1 VAVSTLALHD
11 ALAGIAGREHVLR
24 DASALAPYAVDG
36 LVPAAVVRP
45 DRPEQVSRALALC
58 AAERLAVVPRGA
70 GTSLGLG
77 NPPRRLDVVLEL
89 SRLRT
94 VREYVPED
102 MVATV
107 EAGVTLD
114 ALGAHLAP
122 HRQMLALD
130 PPGGGARSVGGV
142 LATHASGPLRFRYG
156 TGRDLLLGARFVQA
170 DGTLTWG
177 GAKVVKS
184 VTGYDVPKLLVG
196 SLGTLGVLV
205 EATVRLHPVPPA
217 SRSWQLGFPSPD
229 AAAGF
234 LAALLDSPIQPD
246 RAALLD
252 ASGLR
257 RVGLSVE
264 PLAVLLSISS
274 VAEAVDAQ
282 GQALERLAAEHRGRS
297 APLAE
302 SAWPGLGLAVSGP
315 ILLRA
320 AGEPRRLL
328 HWVAQAQA
336 AASRVGVE
344 MALLAQ
350 PGHGVLQVSI
360 WGVPHST
367 RAVDDLVLPLRRA
380 LEADGGSLILER
392 APVWLKNQCE
402 AWGSI
407 HQEILKIMNRIKGE
421 FDPHGLLSPG
431 RFVGGL

>member
-1 VAVSTLALHD
+1 MAVSAPALHD
-11 ALAGIAGREHVLR
+11 ALTDIAGREHVLR
-24 DASALAPYAVDG
+24 DASARAPYAVDG
-36 LVPAAVVRP
+36 VVPGVVIRP
-45 DRPEQVSRALALC
+45 ESAEQVSRVLALC
-58 AAERLAVVPRGA
+58 AAERLALVPRGA
-70 GTSLGLG
+70 GTSQGLG
-77 NPPRRLDVVLEL
+77 NPPRRLDLVLEL
-89 SRLRT
+89 SRLRA

-114 ALGAHLAP
+114 VLAAHLAP

-246 RAALLD
+246 RATLLD
-252 ASGLR
+252 ATALR
-257 RVGLSVE
+257 RLGLNVD

-282 GQALERLAAEHRGRS
+282 GQALERLAAGHRGRS

-302 SAWPGLGLAVSGP
+302 SVWPGLGLAVSEP

-328 HWVAQAQA
+328 HWTSQAHA
-336 AASRVGVE
+336 AARLAGVE
-344 MALLAQ
+344 LAILAQ
-350 PGHGVLQVSI
+350 PGHGVLHASVASGQDPARI
-360 WGVPHST
+360 G
-367 RAVDDLVLPLRRA
+367 RDLVLPLRRA
-380 LEADGGSLILER
+380 LGAEGGSLVIER
-392 APVWLKNQCE
+392 GPVELKSQCE
-402 AWGSI
+402 VWGDISP
-407 HQEILKIMNRIKGE
+407 EILAITRRIKRE
-421 FDPHGLLSPG
+421 FDPYGLLSPG

>member
-1 VAVSTLALHD
+1 L
-11 ALAGIAGREHVLR
+11 
-24 DASALAPYAVDG
+24 
-36 LVPAAVVRP
+36 
-45 DRPEQVSRALALC
+45 
-58 AAERLAVVPRGA
+58 
-70 GTSLGLG
+70 
-77 NPPRRLDVVLEL
+77 VLEL
-89 SRLRT
+89 RRLAA

-102 MVATV
+102 MVATA

-114 ALGAHLAP
+114 ALRAHLAP

-217 SRSWQLGFPSPD
+217 SRSWQLGFPSPE
-229 AAAGF
+229 ATAGF

-252 ASGLR
+252 AAALR
-257 RVGLSVE
+257 RVGLSVD

-282 GQALERLAAEHRGRS
+282 GQALERLVADQRGRS

-302 SAWPGLGLAVSGP
+302 SAWSGLGLAVSGP

-328 HWVAQAQA
+328 HWTSQAQA
-336 AASRVGVE
+336 AASRAGVE
-344 MALLAQ
+344 VSVLAQ
-350 PGHGVLQVSI
+350 PGHGVLQASVAASQNPARI
-360 WGVPHST
+360 A
-367 RAVDDLVLPLRRA
+367 RDFVLPLRRA
-380 LEADGGSLILER
+380 LEAEGGSLVIER
-392 APVWLKNQCE
+392 GPIELKNQCE
-402 AWGSI
+402 VWGDISLETLAI
-407 HQEILKIMNRIKGE
+407 TRRIKGE